1 MILQISFPQPI
12 VLVSRCLEFEKVR
25 YDGQVIHCQ
34 AVRDL
39 EPFVDFIKVCPEV
52 DIGLGVPRDT
62 LRIVK
67 IKGEYRLVQPKT
79 GNDVTEKMD
88 EFTDSFLGELV
99 EVDGFIFKSKS
110 PTIGIRD
117 IKVYGGLSNAGVI
130 ERGSGF
136 FADKILKRYSGYPL
150 EEDDRLRN
158 VRIRHDFLTRL
169 FAFADFR
176 GALDSGNM
184 EQLVEYNRRYHH
196 LFMLYSQPLSN
207 KMTSLLE
214 GAEEAAFNEVSEE
227 YFSLLKDIF
236 SNHPFSESYVNA
248 AQNIYEGFKEQATAE
263 DDFLFNDVIDL
274 YSRNLVGVETV
285 LEMLK
290 FFVGKFAS
298 DTSVF
303 SRFFEPYP
311 ADLKMEV
318 DPGRDKDYWE
328 HFHF

>member
-1 MILQISFPQPI
+1 MIPQIPFPRPV

-88 EFTDSFLGELV
+88 EFTDSFLEELM

-136 FADKILKRYSGYPL
+136 FADKILKRYGGYPI

-176 GALDSGNM
+176 EALDSGSM
-184 EQLVEYNRRYHH
+184 EQLVEYNRRYHY
-196 LFMLYSQPLSN
+196 LFMLYSQPLAN
-207 KMTSLLE
+207 KMNSLIE
-214 GAEEAAFNEVSEE
+214 GSRGAAFNEVSGD
-227 YFSLLKDIF
+227 YFTLLKEVF
-236 SNHPFSESYVNA
+236 SNHPFSKSYKSM
-248 AQNIYEGFKEQATAE
+248 AQNIYSGFKEQATAE

-274 YSRNLVGVETV
+274 YSRNLVGVGAV

-290 FFVGKFAS
+290 FFVSKFAS
-298 DTSVF
+298 ETSAY
-303 SRFFEPYP
+303 SRLFEPYP
-311 ADLKMEV
+311 AELKIEV

-328 HFHF
+328 YFHF